1 MKSFFK
7 VLCLLFVV
15 VIPSRGYAQ
24 SAQSKAQSLFNS
36 GKYDDAAH
44 LFDMTASM
52 TQDATERT
60 HLYDMAKRS
69 RACLSLLQKANA
81 DYAAERWEQAKQNYQ
96 ALLGSKYNPKDPL
109 AKKRVAEIT
118 ELIAKREEEKARLA
132 EQERLAAEQARLAAA
147 AKRAAEI
154 AAREDARRAEA
165 DWARVDKNREQDLTT
180 FLAKHPYAAQ
190 VPEAQKHLQAIYEER
205 EWEMLESKES
215 YQAFLK
221 KYPNGNYAG
230 QARMVLDHWNE
241 RVLWGKYLEKNS
253 ESGYKEYLSK
263 YPSGIF
269 ASDAKKRINALQ
281 EERFWAD
288 AERANT
294 IKDYNV
300 FTIMFP
306 SSSHCDEAK
315 KRMAALEKVRLAEKR
330 MVDQILNRPSRERV
344 DEFIAQHPN
353 SEWNE
358 GLSDYYSKYLCE
370 HINVNSATKDEF
382 KLARA
387 YARTADTNKRI
398 DAKEKEWKQ
407 VRKQQKGN
415 GVVKAIGITAGVGVG
430 VGAIVWG
437 AVSKAKK
444 NAQENK

>member
-1 MKSFFK
+1 MKMKSFFK
-7 VLCLLFVV
+7 ALCFLLAV
-15 VIPSRGYAQ
+15 VIPSWGYAQ

-52 TQDATERT
+52 TQDATERA

-81 DYAAERWEQAKQNYQ
+81 DYAAERWEQAKSYYQ
-96 ALLGSKYNPKDPL
+96 ALLGKKYNPNDPL
-109 AKKRVAEIT
+109 AKKRVSEIT
-118 ELIAKREEEKARLA
+118 SLIIQQEEEKARLA
-132 EQERLAAEQARLAAA
+132 EQARLAAEAR
-147 AKRAAEI
+147 KAAEI
-154 AAREDARRAEA
+154 AAKEEARKADA
-165 DWARVDKNREQDLTT
+165 DWARVNKSRETDLRD
-180 FLAKHPYAAQ
+180 FLARHPRSAYSQ
-190 VPEAQKHLQAIYEER
+190 EAHQCLSTIVETR
-205 EWEMLESKES
+205 DWEALESKES
-215 YQAFLK
+215 YQAFLQ
-221 KYPNGNYAG
+221 KYPNGIYAE
-230 QARMVLDHWNE
+230 QAQQVLTHWSE

-330 MVDQILNRPSRERV
+330 IVDQILNRPSRERV

-382 KLARA
+382 RLARA